1 MKGFLFGLLL
11 FAGVPS
17 CMQSQTTTSDLHVPQ
32 GVQQIVQLNIRP
44 QVWAD
49 SVYAALDINQRIAQL
64 IMMAAYSNKGKEH
77 QEMVVRWVNE
87 NQIGGLIWMQGSPS
101 RQWQFSQSLQKKSK
115 IPLLYAMDAEW
126 GLSMRLD
133 STVKYPRQMTLG
145 ALQNTRLIYEFGKR
159 MAYECKRMGV
169 HVSFSPVLDVN
180 NNPKNPVIGNR
191 SFSSDPQRV
200 MACATAYMQ
209 GLQDNGVLATGKHF
223 PGHGDTDTDSHT
235 GLPVI
240 SYSRNRL
247 DSLELVPFKAL
258 VKEGIGS
265 LMIAHLNLPQL
276 DNTPFIPSTLSRPIV
291 TGILRNEWQ
300 YDGLLFT
307 DALNMSGVRSHFKPG
322 QIEVKALQAG
332 NDVLLFSENP
342 KLAIDCIR
350 EALENGTLSMP
361 EFELHCKRVLKTK
374 YRYIISQPNPDEND
388 LVNDLNSAE
397 AKDLNQTLYE
407 QSLTLIKKIG
417 RAHV

>member
-17 CMQSQTTTSDLHVPQ
+17 CILSQTTTSDLHVPQ

-265 LMIAHLNLPQL
+265 LMI
-276 DNTPFIPSTLSRPIV
+276 
-291 TGILRNEWQ
+291 E
-300 YDGLLFT
+300 
-307 DALNMSGVRSHFKPG
+307 
-322 QIEVKALQAG
+322 
-332 NDVLLFSENP
+332 
-342 KLAIDCIR
+342 
-350 EALENGTLSMP
+350 
-361 EFELHCKRVLKTK
+361 
-374 YRYIISQPNPDEND
+374 
-388 LVNDLNSAE
+388 
-397 AKDLNQTLYE
+397 
-407 QSLTLIKKIG
+407 IG
-417 RAHV
+417 RASCRERV